1 MGINMCV
8 WRMRLHFS
16 RYRTIRT
23 FPSPPPAAYMSNT
36 RFPYPKHIPPPPHP
50 SLYTHMWAYIH
61 MYRYIHVPER
71 SVPATIQLPGD
82 HPAHSRA
89 PSWCQLTAM
98 PACCC
103 YPSPNRPPPPVFA
116 SYAHGH
122 ARAHMVTPPRRP
134 PRDDA
139 TAVTRSGAAS
149 WCPLTPLPL
158 FCCPPS
164 PYVRAAAAFCM
175 PRCPFPTGTTGTQT
189 TTSCAAR
196 HLLSASPSISLMV
209 TIHTRP
215 RSIGTTRN
223 GPSSWT

>member
-71 SVPATIQLPGD
+71 SVSATIQLPGD

-89 PSWCQLTAM
+89 PSWSPLTTLHRLCLLPFAVR
-98 PACCC
+98 PPTACFCSIC
-103 YPSPNRPPPPVFA
+103 TCPRPSPHGETTSPP
-116 SYAHGH
+116 
-122 ARAHMVTPPRRP
+122 TERRWH
-134 PRDDA
+134 RNN
-139 TAVTRSGAAS
+139 
-149 WCPLTPLPL
+149 PLPSSL
-158 FCCPPS
+158 LISEKSAPKFS
-164 PYVRAAAAFCM
+164 SQLQF
-175 PRCPFPTGTTGTQT
+175 TT
-189 TTSCAAR
+189 
-196 HLLSASPSISLMV
+196 LM
-209 TIHTRP
+209 
-215 RSIGTTRN
+215 
-223 GPSSWT
+223 